1 MEFAKQA
8 ITKMEVSYSQEGM
21 LCFGGQPATENLT
34 ATAVI
39 AYFNA
44 GVEAEFLGLWHE
56 GSKYYD
62 TALQLVQEGSE

>member
-56 GSKYYD
+56 GY
-62 TALQLVQEGSE
+62 